1 VKNQGR
7 LTGAGIALLLA
18 GLACTCMPLSTV
30 DLLGENANEVPEQSD
45 GLTLAAQLTEIVP
58 TIEAEATSFF
68 GEATQHAPDLDATM
82 TAVVATADALGD
94 TSELQA
100 TLDVQLTAFAATVD
114 AAFEGDELDP
124 SFFDTGDWLEI
135 TGGGTLTV
143 GGEPQSA
150 TLNSLEEGHDWTF
163 DGEAGQAVT
172 IDVVAEGD
180 TDPQARLL
188 DPSGDLLVLD
198 DDGGDGYNARIVTT
212 LPETGTYTVRVD
224 VFTEGT
230 YSIQITSP

>member
-1 VKNQGR
+1 VKRQGR

-30 DLLGENANEVPEQSD
+30 DLLGENPEVPEQSD

-114 AAFEGDELDP
+114 AALEGEDFEIPDTLDDLP
-124 SFFDTGDWLEI
+124 V
-135 TGGGTLTV
+135 TGGGTLTI
-143 GGEPQSA
+143 GGEPEAA
-150 TLNSLEEGHDWTF
+150 TLDSIFEAHDWTF
-163 DGEAGQAVT
+163 DGEAGQSVT
-172 IDVVAEGD
+172 IDVMAQGD
-180 TDPQARLL
+180 TDPRARLI
-188 DPSGDLLVLD
+188 DPSGDLLVED

-224 VFTEGT
+224 VFTVGT